1 MRKLVIL
8 VAIVGLAA
16 VAGCAGVA
24 RSSQEI
30 RNVNK
35 QALDMDMRQIVDD
48 WNMLW
53 LADRQSRMTR
63 WHTR

>member
-16 VAGCAGVA
+16 VAGCGVT

-30 RNVNK
+30 RNVVEQN
-35 QALDMDMRQIVDD
+35 LEMDMRQLVDD

-53 LADRQSRMTR
+53 MVDRQSRRTR

>member
-8 VAIVGLAA
+8 VALVGLAA
-16 VAGCAGVA
+16 AAGCGVT
-24 RSSQEI
+24 RSSTEI
-30 RNVNK
+30 RNVVK
-35 QALDMDMRQIVDD
+35 QNLDMDMRQLVDD

-53 LADRQSRMTR
+53 LADRQSRRTR

>member
-8 VAIVGLAA
+8 VAIVGLVA
-16 VAGCAGVA
+16 VAGCGVT
-24 RSSQEI
+24 RSSHEI
-30 RNVNK
+30 RNVVK
-35 QALDMDMRQIVDD
+35 QSLDMDMRQLVDD

-53 LADRQSRMTR
+53 LADRQSRRTR

>member
-16 VAGCAGVA
+16 VAGCAGVT

-30 RNVNK
+30 RNVHK
-35 QALDMDMRQIVDD
+35 QALNMDMRQIVDD

>member
-8 VAIVGLAA
+8 VAIVGLAS
-16 VAGCAGVA
+16 VAGCGMT

-30 RNVNK
+30 RNVAK
-35 QALDMDMRQIVDD
+35 QTLNMDMRQLVDD

-53 LADRQSRMTR
+53 LADRQSRLTR

>member
-16 VAGCAGVA
+16 VVGCGVT
-24 RSSQEI
+24 RSSHEI
-30 RNVNK
+30 RNVVK
-35 QALDMDMRQIVDD
+35 QDLNMDMRQLVDD

-53 LADRQSRMTR
+53 MVDRQSRRTR

>member
-1 MRKLVIL
+1 MRKLLIL
-8 VAIVGLAA
+8 VAIVGLASI
-16 VAGCAGVA
+16 AGCGVT

-30 RNVNK
+30 RNVNM

-53 LADRQSRMTR
+53 LADRQSRLTR

>member
-16 VAGCAGVA
+16 VAGCGVT
-24 RSSQEI
+24 RSAQEI